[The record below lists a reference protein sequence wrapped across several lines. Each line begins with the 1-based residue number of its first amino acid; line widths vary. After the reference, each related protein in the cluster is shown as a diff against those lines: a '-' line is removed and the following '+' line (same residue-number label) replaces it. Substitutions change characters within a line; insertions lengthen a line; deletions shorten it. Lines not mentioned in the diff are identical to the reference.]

1 MVFLF
6 CFNYSLNNCV
16 CCVSLEENKVLLEED
31 IIPVVTL
38 GGPKKEQ
45 IPWSRD
51 SPAIH
56 GGVEATLGSNT

>member
-1 MVFLF
+1 M
-6 CFNYSLNNCV
+6 
-16 CCVSLEENKVLLEED
+16 SLEENKVLLEED

-45 IPWSRD
+45 IPGSRD

-56 GGVEATLGSNT
+56 GGVEATRGSNT